1 MSLWGT
7 KQKKDDDQPEH
18 NGEGNSRRDFD
29 DSSRMREPTERD
41 RLLPADHRRPPHA
54 DGYLDPDDPA
64 VSPYNLWT
72 VRFMRYLTVLFL
84 VLTFIWW
91 VLLLVSIFVSPP
103 GLHTRG
109 SGFFDFS
116 YTTLTAG
123 ILLNSLLFFSAPS
136 LAMRVTQG
144 VLGFVLVV
152 NVIIIAAVQRLRAEE
167 GAPGIAS
174 VVWVTLM
181 AAWCISTDRVV
192 AWAKRAEE
200 ERLTGRPETRRTLRE
215 WLAVLASTTIL
226 VIFVL
231 ITVLM
236 TATLVIRSLDA
247 GLAFDGERVRVDSG
261 RYDVH
266 FACVGNKTT
275 DKHGNANPTILI
287 ESAEDP
293 VEYDFE
299 HWAYAAYKNGTI
311 DRYCYWD
318 RPGYAW
324 SDNAPSPHSAGMS
337 ADNLAEALA
346 IQGEQG
352 PWILVSAGYGSIVSR
367 IFSARNFR
375 EVVGIMLVDPLHED
389 YLAQLASPV
398 AGFQIW
404 GWGVISPLGLRR
416 ILGAIFGGQT
426 RDDRVYGK
434 SAYLGGK
441 FIKAKLQE
449 NLVANSFSR
458 QEISSARTIQAEDTP
473 LVVISSGIRVRSD
486 ENWASKQRDLTNI
499 TGKLLHWD
507 VVNKAPHYVWHT
519 RDGRDIMEKRL
530 GQLLKEHYKP
540 SKDRPKLEQTMVEQ
554 YRIEHEFVGAII
566 LGDDKK

>member
-7 KQKKDDDQPEH
+7 KQKKDDDQPEQ
-18 NGEGNSRRDFD
+18 NGESTSRPHSRRDFD
-29 DSSRMREPTERD
+29 DSRMREPTERD
-41 RLLPADHRRPPHA
+41 RLLPADNRRPPHA

-84 VLTFIWW
+84 VLTFLWW

-116 YTTLTAG
+116 YTTLASG

-144 VLGFVLVV
+144 ILGFVLVV
-152 NVIIIAAVQRLRAEE
+152 NVILIVSVKRLRAEE

-181 AAWCISTDRVV
+181 AVWCISTDRVV
-192 AWAKRAEE
+192 AWAKREEE
-200 ERLTGRPETRRTLRE
+200 ERLTGRPETKRSAKE

-226 VIFVL
+226 VVFVL

-275 DKHGNANPTILI
+275 DKNGNSNPTILI

-299 HWAYAAYKNGTI
+299 HWAYNAYKNGTI

-346 IQGEQG
+346 IQGEEG

-375 EVVGIMLVDPLHED
+375 EVVGIMLVDALHED
-389 YLAQLASPV
+389 YLGELASPV
-398 AGFQIW
+398 SGFQIW

-449 NLVANSFSR
+449 NLVASSFSR

-486 ENWASKQRDLTNI
+486 DRWASKQRDLTNI

-507 VVNKAPHYVWHT
+507 VVNKAPHYVWHNK
-519 RDGRDIMEKRL
+519 DGRDIMEKRL
-530 GQLLKEHYKP
+530 GQLMKEHYKP
-540 SKDRPKLEQTMVEQ
+540 RKDHPKLEQTMVEQ
-554 YRIEHEFVGAII
+554 YRAEHE
-566 LGDDKK
+566 L

>member
-1 MSLWGT
+1 M
-7 KQKKDDDQPEH
+7 
-18 NGEGNSRRDFD
+18 
-29 DSSRMREPTERD
+29 
-41 RLLPADHRRPPHA
+41 
-54 DGYLDPDDPA
+54 
-64 VSPYNLWT
+64 
-72 VRFMRYLTVLFL
+72 L
-84 VLTFIWW
+84 VLTFLWW

-116 YTTLTAG
+116 YTTLAAG

-144 VLGFVLVV
+144 ILGFVLVV
-152 NVIIIAAVQRLRAEE
+152 NVIIIVSVKRLRAEE

-174 VVWVTLM
+174 VVWVTV
-181 AAWCISTDRVV
+181 WCISTDRVV
-192 AWAKRAEE
+192 AWAKREEE
-200 ERLTGRPETRRTLRE
+200 ERLTGRPETRRTLKE

-275 DKHGNANPTILI
+275 DKNGNSNPTILI

-375 EVVGIMLVDPLHED
+375 EVVGIMLVDALHED
-389 YLAQLASPV
+389 YLGELASPV
-398 AGFQIW
+398 SGFQIW

-473 LVVISSGIRVRSD
+473 LVVISSGVRVRSD
-486 ENWASKQRDLTNI
+486 DRWASKQRDLTNI

-519 RDGRDIMEKRL
+519 QDGRDIMEKRL
-530 GQLLKEHYKP
+530 GQLVKEHYKP
-540 SKDRPKLEQTMVEQ
+540 RKDHPKLEQTMIEQ
-554 YRIEHEFVGAII
+554 YRAEHE
-566 LGDDKK
+566 L

>member
-1 MSLWGT
+1 MSLWGS
-7 KQKKDDDQPEH
+7 KKKDDDREQQE
-18 NGEGNSRRDFD
+18 NGEGNSRPHSRRDFED
-29 DSSRMREPTERD
+29 EDTMREPNERD
-41 RLLPADHRRPPHA
+41 RLLPADNRRPPHA

-84 VLTFIWW
+84 VLTFLWW

-116 YTTLTAG
+116 YTTLAAG

-144 VLGFVLVV
+144 VLGFLLLV
-152 NVIIIAAVQRLRAEE
+152 NLIIIVSVTRLRAEE

-174 VVWVTLM
+174 VAWVTLM

-192 AWAKRAEE
+192 AWAKREEE
-200 ERLTGRPETRRTLRE
+200 ERLTGRPESRRTLQE
-215 WLAVLASTTIL
+215 WLAVFASTTIL
-226 VIFVL
+226 IIFVL
-231 ITVLM
+231 ITILM
-236 TATLVIRSLDA
+236 TATLTIRSLDA
-247 GLAFDGERVRVDSG
+247 GLAFDGERIRVDDG
-261 RYDVH
+261 KYDVH

-275 DKHGNANPTILI
+275 DKHGNNTPTVLI
-287 ESAEDP
+287 ESGEDP

-299 HWAYAAYKNGTI
+299 HWAYNAYKNGTI

-346 IQGEQG
+346 RQGEEG
-352 PWILVSAGYGSIVSR
+352 PWILVSSGYGSIVSR

-375 EVVGIMLVDPLHED
+375 EVVGIMLVDALHED
-389 YLAQLASPV
+389 LLSQLASPTT
-398 AGFQIW
+398 GFYIW

-416 ILGAIFGGQT
+416 IFGAIFGGQT

-434 SAYLGGK
+434 SAFTGGK

-473 LVVISSGIRVRSD
+473 LVVISSGIHVRLD
-486 ENWASKQRDLTNI
+486 DTWASKQRDLTNI
-499 TGKLLHWD
+499 TGKLLSWD
-507 VVNKAPHYVWHT
+507 IVNKAPHYVWHT
-519 RDGRDIMEKRL
+519 KEGRDIMEKRL
-530 GQLLKEHYKP
+530 GQLVKEHYKP
-540 SKDRPKLEQTMVEQ
+540 RKDHPTLDYTV
-554 YRIEHEFVGAII
+554 V
-566 LGDDKK
+566 DKFRAEREL

>member
-7 KQKKDDDQPEH
+7 KQKKDDDQPEQ
-18 NGEGNSRRDFD
+18 NGESTSRPHSRRDFD
-29 DSSRMREPTERD
+29 DSRMREPTERD
-41 RLLPADHRRPPHA
+41 RLLPADNRRPPHA

-84 VLTFIWW
+84 VLTFLWW

-116 YTTLTAG
+116 YTTLASG

-144 VLGFVLVV
+144 ILGFVLVV
-152 NVIIIAAVQRLRAEE
+152 NVILIVSVKRLRAEE

-181 AAWCISTDRVV
+181 AVWCISTDRVV
-192 AWAKRAEE
+192 AWAKREEE
-200 ERLTGRPETRRTLRE
+200 ERLTGRPETKRSAKE

-226 VIFVL
+226 VVFVL

-275 DKHGNANPTILI
+275 DKNGNSNPTILI

-299 HWAYAAYKNGTI
+299 HWAYNAYKNGTI

-346 IQGEQG
+346 IQGEEG

-375 EVVGIMLVDPLHED
+375 EVVGIMLVDALHED
-389 YLAQLASPV
+389 YLGELASPV
-398 AGFQIW
+398 SGFQIW

-473 LVVISSGIRVRSD
+473 LVVISSGVRVRSD
-486 ENWASKQRDLTNI
+486 DRWASKQRDLTNI

-519 RDGRDIMEKRL
+519 QDGRDIMEKRL
-530 GQLLKEHYKP
+530 GQLVKEHYKP
-540 SKDRPKLEQTMVEQ
+540 RKDHPKLEQTMIEQ
-554 YRIEHEFVGAII
+554 YRAEHE
-566 LGDDKK
+566 L

>member
-7 KQKKDDDQPEH
+7 KQKKDDDQPEQ
-18 NGEGNSRRDFD
+18 NGESTSRPHSRRDFD
-29 DSSRMREPTERD
+29 DSRMREPTERD
-41 RLLPADHRRPPHA
+41 RLLPADNRRPPHA

-84 VLTFIWW
+84 VLTFLWW

-116 YTTLTAG
+116 YTTLASG

-144 VLGFVLVV
+144 ILGFVLVV
-152 NVIIIAAVQRLRAEE
+152 NVILIVSVKRLRAEE

-181 AAWCISTDRVV
+181 AVWCISTDRVV
-192 AWAKRAEE
+192 AWAKREEE
-200 ERLTGRPETRRTLRE
+200 ERLTGRPETKRSAKE

-226 VIFVL
+226 VVFVL

-275 DKHGNANPTILI
+275 DKNGSSNPTILI

-299 HWAYAAYKNGTI
+299 HWAYNAYKNGTI

-346 IQGEQG
+346 IQGEEG

-375 EVVGIMLVDPLHED
+375 EVVGIMLVDALHED
-389 YLAQLASPV
+389 YLGELASPV
-398 AGFQIW
+398 SGFQIW

-473 LVVISSGIRVRSD
+473 LVVISSGVRVRSD
-486 ENWASKQRDLTNI
+486 DRWASKQRDLTNI

-519 RDGRDIMEKRL
+519 QDGRDIMEKRL
-530 GQLLKEHYKP
+530 GQLVKEHYKP
-540 SKDRPKLEQTMVEQ
+540 RKDHPKLEQTMIEQ
-554 YRIEHEFVGAII
+554 YRAEHE
-566 LGDDKK
+566 L

>member
-7 KQKKDDDQPEH
+7 KQKKDDDHPEQ
-18 NGEGNSRRDFD
+18 NGESTSRPHSRRDFD
-29 DSSRMREPTERD
+29 DSRMREPTERD
-41 RLLPADHRRPPHA
+41 RLLPADNRRPPHA

-72 VRFMRYLTVLFL
+72 VRFMRYLTILFL
-84 VLTFIWW
+84 VLTFLWW

-116 YTTLTAG
+116 YTTLAAG

-144 VLGFVLVV
+144 ILGFVLVV
-152 NVIIIAAVQRLRAEE
+152 NVILIVSVKRLRAEE

-181 AAWCISTDRVV
+181 AVWCISTDRVV
-192 AWAKRAEE
+192 AWAKREEE
-200 ERLTGRPETRRTLRE
+200 ERLTGRPETRRTLKE

-275 DKHGNANPTILI
+275 DKNGNSNPTILI

-346 IQGEQG
+346 IQGEEG

-375 EVVGIMLVDPLHED
+375 EVVGIMLVDALHED
-389 YLAQLASPV
+389 YLGELASPV
-398 AGFQIW
+398 SGFQIW

-416 ILGAIFGGQT
+416 ILGAVFGGQT

-486 ENWASKQRDLTNI
+486 DRWASKQRDLTNI

-519 RDGRDIMEKRL
+519 QDGRDIMEKRL
-530 GQLLKEHYKP
+530 GQLVKEHYKP
-540 SKDRPKLEQTMVEQ
+540 RKDHPKLEQTMVEQ
-554 YRIEHEFVGAII
+554 YRTEHE
-566 LGDDKK
+566 L